1 MLHNDVRTTRFE
13 TPHVEHP
20 HDVLA
25 VELCQGACFVHEP
38 LLERWILEH
47 TATEHFDR
55 DRLVE
60 LDVAGENDHAHST
73 RTEDLLDS
81 ILAGDRLADSHR
93 ARRRRH
99 SLLPHLSRLAASL
112 RQESWQLDA

>member
-60 LDVAGENDHAHST
+60 LDVAGENDHPHST

-81 ILAGDRLADSHR
+81 ILSGDRLAHSHP
-93 ARRRRH
+93 ARRRPH
-99 SLLPHLSRLAASL
+99 SVLRPVSRLAAI
-112 RQESWQLDA
+112 RRPMSWQ